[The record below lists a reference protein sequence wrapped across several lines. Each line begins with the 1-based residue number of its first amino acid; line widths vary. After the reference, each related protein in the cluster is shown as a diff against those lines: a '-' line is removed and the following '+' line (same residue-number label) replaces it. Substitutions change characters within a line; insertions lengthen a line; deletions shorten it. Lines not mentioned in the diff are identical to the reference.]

1 MSTKK
6 NDNGSYDVI
15 VDGAKIGTVR
25 RERSTGEWFGRVK
38 AEGASR
44 AVLSDEFRTRAQAAE
59 WVAEVAR

>member
-1 MSTKK
+1 MTIKK
-6 NDNGSYDVI
+6 NETGAYDVI
-15 VDGAKIGTVR
+15 IDGKKIGTVR

-44 AVLSDEFRTRAQAAE
+44 AVLSDEFRTRAQAAD